1 MKTTRTRL
9 MELAGLLKEGSP
21 DRDAIAHFVWSQD
34 ELMEEPEDTL
44 EKLIDELEQE
54 FNASKGNYSNVE
66 EYLDELEQ
74 SGGLEGML

>member
-1 MKTTRTRL
+1 
-9 MELAGLLKEGSP
+9 MELAGLIKEGSS
-21 DRDAIAHFVWSQD
+21 DRDAIAHFVWSKD
-34 ELMEEPEDTL
+34 EFMEEPEDTL